1 MNKQAIT
8 FLSLFSL
15 ILVLSIYY
23 IMLPAKESKTV
34 TKNQPSTI
42 EQLQSALDK
51 KREEIISEN
60 NEIIAK
66 ESSTSDSISKALET
80 ISQTKELKDKEK
92 EILTQVQK
100 AGYENAYVEIDGKTV
115 KLTVVKKDANQ
126 SDANKIIKAT
136 LELLGED
143 YQVEVKFI
151 NE

>member
-23 IMLPAKESKTV
+23 IMLPADKSDTV
-34 TKNQPSTI
+34 TKNQQTTI

-80 ISQTKELKDKEK
+80 ISETKELKEKEK
-92 EILTQVQK
+92 EILDQVK
-100 AGYENAYVEIDGKTV
+100 KIGYDNVYVEVDGKTV
-115 KLTVVKKDANQ
+115 KITVVKKDANQ
-126 SDANKIIKAT
+126 SDANKIIREILKS
-136 LELLGED
+136 LGED